1 MPCDNIGCRGPS
13 KPLHPFSHSS
23 PPLHKPQP
31 VKAAPKGPG
40 VSPVGRIPRSRPHE
54 GGGGTIRAVAE
65 QVDAS
70 RDKES
75 PEHDKGVEA
84 HDVILCEVQILT
96 RSF

>member
-1 MPCDNIGCRGPS
+1 MPD
-13 KPLHPFSHSS
+13 KASS
-23 PPLHKPQP
+23 MWWCF
-31 VKAAPKGPG
+31 
-40 VSPVGRIPRSRPHE
+40 IPRSRPHE

-96 RSF
+96 RSL